1 MKLDPRY
8 LCPNCQIGTL
18 KPRRA
23 FFFTLQD
30 GRPICV
36 PDFPAW
42 VCDLCGSR
50 QYDPTALIEL
60 RVMLEA
66 DRRTRR
72 RRRYLSTRSNPES
85 SRQPIDPH
93 RHR

>member
-1 MKLDPRY
+1 MKIDPRY
-8 LCPNCQIGTL
+8 LCPYCRIGAL

-30 GRPICV
+30 GQPICV

-42 VCDLCGSR
+42 VCDLCGSH

-60 RVMLEA
+60 RVMLES
-66 DRRTRR
+66 DRRIRR
-72 RRRYLSTRSNPES
+72 RRRYIRPSTNSE
-85 SRQPIDPH
+85 PH
-93 RHR
+93 RHPVDPRRQR

>member
-8 LCPNCQIGTL
+8 LCPQCQIGAL

-30 GRPICV
+30 GQPICV
-36 PDFPAW
+36 PDFPSW
-42 VCDLCGSR
+42 VCDLCGFL
-50 QYDPTALIEL
+50 QYDPNALIEL
-60 RVMLEA
+60 RVMLES

-72 RRRYLSTRSNPES
+72 RRRYPRAGTNPES
-85 SRQPIDPH
+85 PRPSIDPH